1 MTEQCITIFAMSS
14 LITGFYFSSLIQICV
29 CLTLAVT
36 IQVCWMLVNY
46 TSHKRYFQSMHV
58 HVRQRVPGRV
68 RGCRCSL
75 ALLSFVRYV
84 LEALWRLQVAKFMKL
99 QAVGVRSSARISLLI
114 NETLVHV

>member
-1 MTEQCITIFAMSS
+1 MCRPMLNTVCHNSGLLLEGSS
-14 LITGFYFSSLIQICV
+14 LF
-29 CLTLAVT
+29 
-36 IQVCWMLVNY
+36 VNY
-46 TSHKRYFQSMHV
+46 TAHKRYFQPMHV

-99 QAVGVRSSARISLLI
+99 QAVRVQSSARISLLI
-114 NETLVHV
+114 NETLVN

>member
-1 MTEQCITIFAMSS
+1 MLNTSCHNSGLLEGSS
-14 LITGFYFSSLIQICV
+14 LF
-29 CLTLAVT
+29 
-36 IQVCWMLVNY
+36 VNY
-46 TSHKRYFQSMHV
+46 TAHKRYFQSMHV

-68 RGCRCSL
+68 RGYRCSL